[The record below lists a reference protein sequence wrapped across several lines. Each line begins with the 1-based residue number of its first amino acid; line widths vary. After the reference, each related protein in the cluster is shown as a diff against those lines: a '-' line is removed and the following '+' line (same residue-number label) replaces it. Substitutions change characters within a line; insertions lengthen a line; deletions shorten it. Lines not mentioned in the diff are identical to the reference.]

1 MDVWEGLVLGF
12 SSLSDPI
19 VILLLL
25 LGSLLGTI
33 IGALP
38 GLGSLTGCALLL
50 PIAFSMPTPQ
60 QGLSLLCAI
69 YLGVM
74 FGGRITA
81 ILINV
86 PGDAIAI
93 CTSYDGYP
101 LMKQGR
107 GGVALGIS
115 AISSFFGGAVS
126 FVLLACFSPPLA
138 KMALKFGP
146 PEYTAI
152 MLFGLAAVVGIGEK
166 QLLRSFISLLLGML
180 IATIGTDNISAVRRY
195 VWSIQVFDGIEL
207 LVIALGMFGL
217 AELMFQSEALPAKV
231 EMNKDNLSVRQMFP
245 TWAEIKQCMPGILRG
260 TFIGTFVGFLPGSGA
275 TIATFVSYSTEV
287 TLSKH
292 PEEFGKGCIEG
303 VAAPEAANNS
313 CVGGAMIPMFSLG
326 IPGSPTA
333 ALLIGAMT
341 MYGLQTGPRVF
352 ERSGDIVW
360 TMIVG
365 LMVSNVVLLLMN
377 TLMIPAFVKLVDVGQ
392 LHLKPII
399 CVAVMVGA
407 FSVTFSVPKMFYVV
421 IFGLLGYV
429 FKRLKYPAGPFLLGL
444 VLCKTLETSFRQAM
458 VISGNDFGIFF
469 ERPLSVTFIALS
481 VLAVVYPIVKGILA
495 DRKAKKQ
502 ASKGI

>member
-1 MDVWEGLVLGF
+1 MTMWEGLAMGF
-12 SSLSDPI
+12 SNLGDPI
-19 VILLLL
+19 VVLMLL
-25 LGSLLGTI
+25 LGSLLGTV

-60 QGLSLLCAI
+60 QGLTLLCAI

-93 CTSYDGYP
+93 CTSLDGYP

-115 AISSFFGGAVS
+115 ALSSFFGGAVS
-126 FVLLACFSPPLA
+126 FILLAAFSPPLA
-138 KMALKFGP
+138 KLALKFGP

-152 MLFGLAAVVGIGEK
+152 MLFGLAAVVGLGEK
-166 QLLRSFISLLLGML
+166 QVLRSFISLFLGML
-180 IATIGTDNISAVRRY
+180 IATIGTDNISATRRY

-217 AELMFQSEALPAKV
+217 AELMFQAETIPSKV
-231 EMNKDNLSVRQMFP
+231 DLNKQNLSVRQMFP
-245 TWAEIKQCMPGILRG
+245 TWAEIKQCFPGIIRG

-275 TIATFVSYSTEV
+275 TIATFVTYSTEV
-287 TLSKH
+287 SISKH

-313 CVGGAMIPMFSLG
+313 CVGGSMIPMFSLG

-333 ALLIGAMT
+333 ALLLGAMT

-365 LMVSNVVLLLMN
+365 LMVANVVLLLMN
-377 TLMIPAFVKLVDVGQ
+377 TLMIPLFVKLVDVGQ

-421 IFGLLGYV
+421 VFGLLGYV

-444 VLCKTLETSFRQAM
+444 VLERTFETSFRQSM
-458 VISGNDFGIFF
+458 VISNNSFSIFF
-469 ERPLSVTFIALS
+469 SSTLS
-481 VLAVVYPIVKGILA
+481 VLFIVLSVFAVIYPIAKGAIK
-495 DRKAKKQ
+495 DKKEKKKA
-502 ASKGI
+502 AEA